1 MLISCHELCVL
12 QGHLSRM
19 GRARAPMQRD
29 SAPRFDVYGVS
40 FSPPRDSTPD
50 YVAEHAPPFAV
61 VKIDD
66 ARLRKLFRVKGVP
79 MTLVLDPNGQIAY
92 VHPSVIASAAQRD
105 SIFAAAELVATVT
118 AQAVSR
124 TVETTALRPPKN

>member
-1 MLISCHELCVL
+1 M
-12 QGHLSRM
+12 
-19 GRARAPMQRD
+19 
-29 SAPRFDVYGVS
+29 YGVS
-40 FSPPRDSTPD
+40 FSPRDSTLD

-124 TVETTALRPPKN
+124 TVETTALRPPLN